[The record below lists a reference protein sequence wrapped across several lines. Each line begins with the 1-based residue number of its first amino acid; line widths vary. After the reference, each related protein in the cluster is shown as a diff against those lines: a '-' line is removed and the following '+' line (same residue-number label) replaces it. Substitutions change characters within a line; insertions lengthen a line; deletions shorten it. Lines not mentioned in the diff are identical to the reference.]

1 MTIIKGGSTLDATP
15 RLSGAVSAVL
25 PSGHG
30 VRIYDNNTRL
40 GDATVNGSTWT
51 YTPAT
56 LPTGAHAFKAV
67 VVRGSDGQEG
77 TASSLYRITVISSAA
92 PVAPK
97 TPHSGIT
104 SSQCYKA
111 GSDTLVDCTSALATS
126 LNAHQ
131 DGMRTLNVMGYS
143 AVPNGL
149 GGTYP
154 TTECVKDEV
163 TGLIWEGKTSS
174 GLRAGS
180 KTYTHHDVAYGSTQ
194 AAMDA
199 DTNAY
204 GYVAAVNNSLLC
216 GFGDWRL
223 PTLLELQSLVDYSR
237 STPGP
242 VINTTWFP
250 NTFAGPYHSS
260 TPYAGGGQTVWGL
273 NFISGTADDGTDRTS
288 SYPVRLVRTPR

>member
-1 MTIIKGGSTLDATP
+1 
-15 RLSGAVSAVL
+15 VSAVL

-174 GLRAGS
+174 GTRAGS
-180 KTYTHHDVAYGSTQ
+180 KTYTNHDVAYGGTQ
-194 AAMDA
+194 AEMDA